1 MNHISRR
8 TSRFYDI
15 HDYPQLIFR
24 VDFYYNAQWNSK
36 KQNQGTGNDNSAD
49 TQNGCEHDAG
59 PKKYKILRLFTISES
74 GTDFTYYSIYI
85 SEDRGSSHR
94 TPGISDLNIY

>member
-15 HDYPQLIFR
+15 HEYPQFIFR

-36 KQNQGTGNDNSAD
+36 KQNQSIVIDNLGD
-49 TQNGCEHDAG
+49 TQNECEHDDGA
-59 PKKYKILRLFTISES
+59 KKYKILRLFTVSES
-74 GTDFTYYSIYI
+74 QTDFTYYSIYI
-85 SEDRGSSHR
+85 REDRDPR
-94 TPGISDLNIY
+94 TGRLEYLT